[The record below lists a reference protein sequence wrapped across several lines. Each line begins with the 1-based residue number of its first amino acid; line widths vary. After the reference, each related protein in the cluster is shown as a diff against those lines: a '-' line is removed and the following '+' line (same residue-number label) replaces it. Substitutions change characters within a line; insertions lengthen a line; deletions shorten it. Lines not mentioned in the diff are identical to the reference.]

1 MNIFE
6 CSKQLRELTKAHA
19 NYTMSL
25 DDYRRDRKVL
35 LDALDHTVNG
45 IANLQSEALPSVIP
59 APIASLDITQ
69 HLESHE
75 QHDKTQPYLVKKI
88 DECMNFIKGTNIS

>member
-6 CSKQLRELTKAHA
+6 CSKQLRELSKAHA

-25 DDYRRDRKVL
+25 HDYRRDRKVL
-35 LDALDHTVNG
+35 FDALDHTVNG
-45 IANLQSEALPSVIP
+45 IAILQNEAAPLAIP
-59 APIASLDITQ
+59 APELDITQ

-75 QHDKTQPYLVKKI
+75 QHDKTQPYFAKKI
-88 DECMNFIKGTNIS
+88 DKCMSFIKGSNNS